1 MPRPRNKYRNVPTV
15 VDGRRFDSKL
25 EAKVYQDL
33 CLEYGRENVVCQ
45 VSIPIGAQRIRPD
58 FMVIVGC
65 HPMRNFKTN
74 PVSDGPII
82 HEILFIDA
90 KGRETQAWKAK
101 ANCLKALH
109 GIEIQLRR
117 K

>member
-1 MPRPRNKYRNVPTV
+1 MQMPIPKRKYRNIPTT
-15 VDGRRFDSKL
+15 VDGKKFDSKL

-33 CLEYGRENVVCQ
+33 CLEYGKENVICQ

-58 FMVIVGC
+58 FMVILGRLFDTGAIGV
-65 HPMRNFKTN
+65 K
-74 PVSDGPII
+74 
-82 HEILFIDA
+82 FIDA

>member
-1 MPRPRNKYRNVPTV
+1 MMPRPRSKYRNIPTV
-15 VDGRRFDSKL
+15 VDGQRFDSKL
-25 EAKVYQDL
+25 EAKVYGDL
-33 CLEYGRENVVCQ
+33 CLEYGKQNVIRQ

-58 FMVIVGC
+58 FMVLIYKDPLDKFEEPSYNV
-65 HPMRNFKTN
+65 M
-74 PVSDGPII
+74 
-82 HEILFIDA
+82 FIDA
-90 KGRETQAWKAK
+90 KGRETPAWRAK

>member
-15 VDGRRFDSKL
+15 VDGKRFDSKL

-33 CLEYGRENVVCQ
+33 CLEYGKENVICQ

-58 FMVIVGC
+58 FMVIQYRWPNGTMKV
-65 HPMRNFKTN
+65 
-74 PVSDGPII
+74 V
-82 HEILFIDA
+82 FIDA
-90 KGRETQAWKAK
+90 KGRETPAWRAK
-101 ANCLKALH
+101 ANHLKDKH